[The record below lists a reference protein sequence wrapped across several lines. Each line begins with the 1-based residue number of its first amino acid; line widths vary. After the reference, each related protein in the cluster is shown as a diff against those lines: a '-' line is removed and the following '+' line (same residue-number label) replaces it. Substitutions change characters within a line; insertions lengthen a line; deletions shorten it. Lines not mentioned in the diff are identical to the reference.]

1 MVDALAC
8 AFDHSGRGQLKLT
21 GAVMTDE
28 ETLNVYAA
36 KADEYA
42 KRFTTAKPDLHLA
55 AFMLAVAKNG
65 RVLDLG
71 CGTGRSTA
79 FMIKAGLRAEGL
91 DASAEMADLARKTNG
106 VDVAVGGFETL
117 DADAAYDGIY
127 ANFSLLHA
135 PKAEMP
141 EHLDRVSKAIVPGG
155 FLHIGLK
162 TGTGEKRD
170 ALGRFYAYYTDAEI
184 TGLLLD
190 AGFFVI
196 ERSFGADEGL
206 DGTLAP
212 WIILLAGKVK

>member
-1 MVDALAC
+1 
-8 AFDHSGRGQLKLT
+8 
-21 GAVMTDE
+21 MTDK
-28 ETLNVYAA
+28 ETLSVYAA

-42 KRFTTAKPDLHLA
+42 KRFTTKKPDLHLA
-55 AFMLAVAKNG
+55 AFMLAVPKGG

-79 FMIKAGLRAEGL
+79 FMIEAGLLAEGL
-91 DASAEMADLARKTNG
+91 DASAEMAEIARTKNG

-117 DADAAYDGIY
+117 DSVGAFDGIY

-135 PKAEMP
+135 PKAEFP
-141 EHLDRVSKAIVPGG
+141 EHLVRISRALVSGG

-170 ALGRFYAYYTDAEI
+170 ALGRFYAFYTDAEI
-184 TGLLLD
+184 TGLLAD
-190 AGFFVI
+190 AGFVVI
-196 ERSFGADEGL
+196 ERSFGADAGL
-206 DGTLAP
+206 DGTVAP

>member
-1 MVDALAC
+1 
-8 AFDHSGRGQLKLT
+8 
-21 GAVMTDE
+21 MTDK

-36 KADEYA
+36 KARDYA
-42 KRFTTAKPDLHLA
+42 GRFTSAKPDLHLA
-55 AFMLAVAKNG
+55 AFMLAVPKEG

-79 FMIKAGLRAEGL
+79 FMIEAGLQADAL
-91 DASAEMADLARKTNG
+91 DASAEMAEIARSENG
-106 VDVAVGGFETL
+106 VNVKVGGFDTL
-117 DADAAYDGIY
+117 NAEGVYDGVY

-135 PKAEMP
+135 TKAEMP
-141 EHLDRVSKAIVPGG
+141 ENLARISKALVPGG
-155 FLHIGLK
+155 FFHIGLK

-184 TGLLLD
+184 TGMLED
-190 AGFFVI
+190 AGFVVI

-206 DGTLAP
+206 DGTVAP